1 MKSGRGRTHEEAA
14 RIIRR
19 IEETAVSKPEK
30 YRKKIIPYL
39 TGDYVLFDNVSVREF
54 LEVEI
59 GVDLEDI
66 ERFFH
71 SSAELIATEI
81 EENPYI
87 QTINNL
93 KLKNESLELKKI
105 EFQKNELTYL
115 GEPYL
120 DDKLALQIPIGICNG
135 DIKNTPIFYFNG
147 EEYLTLMPSEMKA
160 LNRYVKEAKGR
171 VCVIGLG
178 IGYFPYMCA
187 LKDEVEAIT
196 IIEDNSTA
204 RGLFESKLLPLLGE
218 KASKISIIDEDAID
232 YIQETQLK
240 RDYAYTFINT
250 FGDLSE
256 AMLWAEGIENIL
268 KNQSGTGKVTYWLER
283 GIKTKAQQALIQA
296 LRMKY
301 SDNLSYN
308 QALISVLEA
317 EEIEE
322 ECEIEIPTSF
332 MLKAIFLA
340 YKRFNYKTESQLKS
354 YINNQ
359 QAIKE
364 ILSLN
369 TDFITKT
376 LPLKIK

>member
-87 QTINNL
+87 KTINNL
-93 KLKNESLELKKI
+93 KLKNGSLELKKI

-135 DIKNTPIFYFNG
+135 DIKNTPIF
-147 EEYLTLMPSEMKA
+147 
-160 LNRYVKEAKGR
+160 
-171 VCVIGLG
+171 
-178 IGYFPYMCA
+178 
-187 LKDEVEAIT
+187 
-196 IIEDNSTA
+196 
-204 RGLFESKLLPLLGE
+204 
-218 KASKISIIDEDAID
+218 
-232 YIQETQLK
+232 
-240 RDYAYTFINT
+240 
-250 FGDLSE
+250 
-256 AMLWAEGIENIL
+256 
-268 KNQSGTGKVTYWLER
+268 
-283 GIKTKAQQALIQA
+283 
-296 LRMKY
+296 
-301 SDNLSYN
+301 
-308 QALISVLEA
+308 
-317 EEIEE
+317 
-322 ECEIEIPTSF
+322 
-332 MLKAIFLA
+332 
-340 YKRFNYKTESQLKS
+340 
-354 YINNQ
+354 
-359 QAIKE
+359 
-364 ILSLN
+364 
-369 TDFITKT
+369 
-376 LPLKIK
+376 